1 MKVKLLVLIIAALG
15 LFSCSPKQ
23 SNVEFVEQFREI
35 ETRFVD
41 AVQLASVTSR
51 AGLPPVISELQSIER
66 EAMLL
71 VYPDDM
77 PEWGRVSCEARFIK
91 ATACFVEFLGGEDY
105 PRDCRSIAPQSERC
119 FRAMIELVD

>member
-1 MKVKLLVLIIAALG
+1 M
-15 LFSCSPKQ
+15 
-23 SNVEFVEQFREI
+23 
-35 ETRFVD
+35 D

-77 PEWGRVSCEARFIK
+77 PEWGKVSCEARFIK
-91 ATACFVEFLGGEDY
+91 ATSCFVDFLGGEDY